1 MGRLDGKN
9 AVISGGASGIGK
21 AAADRFRAE
30 GANVLVGDINAD
42 DDEIVR
48 CDVADDADIRR
59 LAEAAQQRLGPVDIV
74 FANAGIAP
82 HHDTT
87 AMTEEQWHK
96 IFDIDVKGV
105 WLLCRAFLPE
115 MLEQS
120 SGSIIIT
127 ASQLGLV
134 GYPGLA
140 AYAAAKAAVINLARS
155 LAAETGPRNVRV
167 NALCPGPTLTPGL
180 ETWKDQTGDPTVFD
194 QLAGS
199 TLLGRLASVRRGRGG
214 RLVPGQ
220 RRLHIRDRLGA
231 RRRRR
236 LHRDLVSRVGNS
248 GPPRV
253 VTGGCSARTQD
264 PTRSGATRGDEDEAT
279 RPQGPARLPSNL

>member
-1 MGRLDGKN
+1 MGRLDGKT

-30 GANVLVGDINAD
+30 GANVLAGDVNAD
-42 DDEIVR
+42 DDEIIR
-48 CDVADDADIRR
+48 CDVANDDDIRR
-59 LAEAAQQRLGPVDIV
+59 FALAAQQRLGPVDIV

-87 AMTEEQWHK
+87 AMTEEQWQR

-105 WLLCRAFLPE
+105 WLLCRAFLPG
-115 MLEQS
+115 MLERQ

-199 TLLGRLASVRRGRGG
+199 TLLGRLASSDEVAA
-214 RLVPGQ
+214 
-220 RRLHIRDRLGA
+220 GA
-231 RRRRR
+231 
-236 LHRDLVSRVGNS
+236 LFLASDDSTY
-248 GPPRV
+248 
-253 VTGGCSARTQD
+253 VTGSALVVD
-264 PTRSGATRGDEDEAT
+264 GGYIAI
-279 RPQGPARLPSNL
+279 